1 MNSKF
6 GRVGWIS
13 GYKGGLDRLDEDV
26 VEKYDPSGA
35 TSDRT
40 SHRFPADI
48 SLKSEGDEPS
58 VTAKRYYTYDVIHA
72 YART

>member
-1 MNSKF
+1 M
-6 GRVGWIS
+6 
-13 GYKGGLDRLDEDV
+13 DEDV

-48 SLKSEGDEPS
+48 SLKSEGDELS

-72 YART
+72 RT